1 MKNKIAIIIAVFGL
15 LVIGCKEKGSYS
27 KMDTPTNTSSDDL
40 HKVVVKEVVDAGT
53 YAYLNVTED
62 GNEYWMAIPNI
73 PVTIGNTYYY
83 NGGMVME
90 DFISKQLDKTF
101 DFITFAEGIRETE
114 EVVAVANEH
123 VHSQESGITEELVPM
138 EKIEKAKNGISLEE
152 LFTQQKSLSKKS
164 IIVRGKVIKVNN
176 GIMDKNWVHIEDGT
190 QLNGERDLTITTQ
203 EIVKEGDIVT
213 FKGNVVLNKDFGAGY
228 VYDLIIE
235 EGVLVK

>member
-114 EVVAVANEH
+114 MAAAVTNEH
-123 VHSQESGITEELVPM
+123 VHSQEPGVTEELVPM